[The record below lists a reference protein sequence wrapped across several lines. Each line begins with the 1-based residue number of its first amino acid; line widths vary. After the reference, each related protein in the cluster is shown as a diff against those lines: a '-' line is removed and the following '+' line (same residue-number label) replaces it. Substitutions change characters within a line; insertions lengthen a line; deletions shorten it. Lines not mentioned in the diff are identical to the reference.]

1 MFYNYSD
8 KMYAVV
14 CCSVTKLYLTLCN
27 PMDCS
32 IQGLPIPHY
41 LPEFAQ
47 VHVHWVGDAIQP

>member
-32 IQGLPIPHY
+32 TQGLPIPHY